1 MFWPVCPPTSTSKN
15 TRGFSGFAGLSDGVG
30 WDILR
35 TRRFKTLVSANLAKP
50 GRCGVQRKF
59 HEEEWAHSL
68 PLVNLQNK
76 SALLRKYGGVS
87 VLRGNEIKNWWIT
100 CFSFKPVKLHHMVY
114 ILYPEMSFSQHPS
127 FYVILR
133 AGSWGAIRLP
143 VTLNKF
149 HTQ

>member
-1 MFWPVCPPTSTSKN
+1 MFWPLCPPTSTSKN

-68 PLVNLQNK
+68 PLVKLQNK
-76 SALLRKYGGVS
+76 SALLRKYGGDS
-87 VLRGNEIKNWWIT
+87 VLKRNEIKNWWIA
-100 CFSFKPVKLHHMVY
+100 CFSFKPVKLKITWSTY
-114 ILYPEMSFSQHPS
+114 FPPKMSFLQHPS
-127 FYVILR
+127 FYVTLR
-133 AGSWGAIRLP
+133 AGSWAAIRLP
-143 VTLNKF
+143 VL
-149 HTQ
+149 